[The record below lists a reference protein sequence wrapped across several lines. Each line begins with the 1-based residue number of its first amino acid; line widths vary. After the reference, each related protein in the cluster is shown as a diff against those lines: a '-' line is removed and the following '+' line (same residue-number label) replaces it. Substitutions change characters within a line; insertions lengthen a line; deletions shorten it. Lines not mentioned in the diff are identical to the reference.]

1 MLLLDSFSFS
11 WERSLGGVQSPQAV
25 RSVRSLLPAR
35 SPCPPPPSDP
45 LPAVQSGSQLTAVL
59 ASTAG
64 SSRAS
69 FRILLLS
76 DSCHFR
82 DMSWCR
88 GLFGFILFATLRVS
102 WTWVSVSFPR
112 GGKFSAIISLNKV
125 CSFFPSPSGIPIMRT
140 FEHLMLSRSSLKL
153 SAFIKFLLLFAVL
166 TGFFPPVCAVADA
179 FLSVP
184 GVWSCAGAWALARQ
198 AGVALGSEVLFPL
211 TPSSEAGGSGWCS
224 RGCAVV
230 MRRVGQAPKELPAP
244 SQWRGRE
251 RGAPHPSSQE
261 SSHGSRPPPAPPL

>member
-1 MLLLDSFSFS
+1 MLPSGFSF
-11 WERSLGGVQSPQAV
+11 
-25 RSVRSLLPAR
+25 
-35 SPCPPPPSDP
+35 
-45 LPAVQSGSQLTAVL
+45 
-59 ASTAG
+59 
-64 SSRAS
+64 
-69 FRILLLS
+69 S

-153 SAFIKFLLLFAVL
+153 SAFVKFLLLFAVL

-198 AGVALGSEVLFPL
+198 AGWL
-211 TPSSEAGGSGWCS
+211 SGRRSCS
-224 RGCAVV
+224 
-230 MRRVGQAPKELPAP
+230 
-244 SQWRGRE
+244 
-251 RGAPHPSSQE
+251 H
-261 SSHGSRPPPAPPL
+261 SRPLQRQEAPGGAAGDVLW